1 MITIIIALF
10 IIAGLQRVL
19 PKFSVNRSVTTA
31 MIFIG
36 IGLFG
41 IISATRLPE
50 ELYPSITYP
59 QLTVATTYA
68 NAAPEEIETLI
79 TKIIEEAIS
88 TVKNIRQI
96 RSVSKEGLSLVIA
109 DFNWGIDM
117 NIAALNMREKI
128 DLVKEMLPRDAEE
141 PIVLKYNPYAMP
153 ILIIS
158 ITGEQSTEELLKITK
173 KVIKDKLE
181 KLEGVASANITGG
194 REREIIVDVDM
205 AELKAA
211 NIDLLAVV
219 EALKNSNLNYPAGTT
234 KEKFYEYLL
243 RTMGEFEKVS
253 EISQT
258 PISLYDV
265 EEETKKEKEE
275 SRTSY
280 REQEKR
286 IIHKKR
292 VFLLKDI
299 AKVEDTFEEPASY
312 SRYNGKDNISIA
324 VQKQADANIIHT
336 VEKIKLELTR
346 LKDILPK
353 GVNVE
358 IVYDE
363 SDYIKS
369 SINGV
374 TESAWQGG
382 LLAFLVL
389 YMFLWNFYGA
399 FIVTISIPV
408 SILATFGLMYFQGFT
423 INMMSLGGL
432 ALGVGMLVDN
442 AIVAVENIYR
452 HQHLGVPKKEAS
464 IIGTEQVGGP
474 IIASTLT
481 TVAVFLPMVFLGGV
495 IGQIFKDISFT
506 ITFSLTASMFAALS
520 LIPLLTSR
528 GKTQYA
534 PQDETT
540 GKKNKWKFDITPPLQ
555 YINGKILSLF
565 MNNKT
570 FGLLIVGAVF
580 LGSLG
585 LLGTVNR
592 ELMPKVDTGKF
603 TLKVDLPTGT
613 KLEITNNV
621 CKKIEDVLLKQ
632 KEIYSVNTIVGSA
645 KRTSAEAAYETLGSH
660 QGQITI
666 SLKKDRKI
674 TTAEFVQRIRELF
687 QPVIPKYAK
696 IEYIMQEGQFT
707 AGGETTAPVVI
718 KLHGTDINELN
729 ELASNIAN
737 KISDVKGLYGI
748 ETTIASPSPETKV
761 EVDKD
766 KASLYGINVRDIAQT
781 ALIAIKGLTATKF
794 KEEGN
799 EYDVTVRLDPK
810 YKKNITGL
818 EGIQIHSPQGFAV
831 TLNELAK
838 LKRGKGPSEIRRFD
852 QQKVIFVS
860 ANLFKETLKSVSEK
874 IDNII
879 SGIQKPEG
887 YTIELTGET
896 EETKQSQRNLIFILV
911 LAFTLVYMIMA
922 SQFESLW
929 QPFVIMFTVPFSI
942 IGVALALFIT
952 RTSINAVSLLGIII
966 LGGVVVNNAIVLIEY
981 LNEMRAE
988 GKPLEESAIESS
1000 KIRLRPILMTTLT
1013 TVLGLIPMAISRGE
1027 GSELRSPLAITVMGG
1042 LIFATML
1049 TLWVI
1054 PVLYVIVANFLEKL
1068 KTKTQTSNFKLQNK
1082 S

>member
-88 TVKNIRQI
+88 TVKNIKQI

-158 ITGEQSTEELLKITK
+158 VTGEQPTEELLKISK

-211 NIDLLAVV
+211 NIDLLTVV

-253 EISQT
+253 EIPQT

-265 EEETKKEKEE
+265 EEETKREKEE
-275 SRTSY
+275 SRPGY

-292 VFLLKDI
+292 VFLLRDI

-324 VQKQADANIIHT
+324 VQKQADANIIRT
-336 VEKIKLELTR
+336 VEKVKLELTR

-374 TESAWQGG
+374 TEAAWQGG

-389 YMFLWNFYGA
+389 CMFLWNFYSA
-399 FIVTISIPV
+399 FIVTISIPI

-452 HQHLGVPKKEAS
+452 HQQLEVPKKEAS

-520 LIPLLTSR
+520 LIPLLASR
-528 GKTQYA
+528 KTFPTQ
-534 PQDETT
+534 
-540 GKKNKWKFDITPPLQ
+540 KFDITKLLT
-555 YINGKILSLF
+555 YINEKILGLF
-565 MNNKT
+565 MRNKIS
-570 FGLLIVGAVF
+570 GLLIVGITFFV
-580 LGSLG
+580 SLG

-613 KLEITNNV
+613 KLEITNNI
-621 CKKIEDVLLKQ
+621 CKKIEEVLLKQ

-645 KRTSAEAAYETLGSH
+645 KRTAAEASYETLGSH

-666 SLKKDRKI
+666 SLLKDRKI

-687 QPVIPKYAK
+687 QPIIPKYTK
-696 IEYIMQEGQFT
+696 LEYIMQEGQFT
-707 AGGETTAPVVI
+707 TGGETTAPVVI
-718 KLHGTDINELN
+718 KLHGTDINKLN
-729 ELASNIAN
+729 ELAANVAAKISNI
-737 KISDVKGLYGI
+737 KGLYGI

-818 EGIQIHSPQGFAV
+818 EGIQIHSPHGFAV
-831 TLNELAK
+831 SLNELAK

-874 IDNII
+874 IDSII
-879 SGIQKPEG
+879 SGIQKLEG

-929 QPFVIMFTVPFSI
+929 QPFVIMFTVPFSV
-942 IGVALALFIT
+942 IGVSLALFIT

-966 LGGVVVNNAIVLIEY
+966 LGGVVVNNAIVLIQY
-981 LNEMRAE
+981 INDMRKE
-988 GKPLEESAIESS
+988 GKPLTESAIEAS

-1013 TVLGLIPMAISRGE
+1013 TVLGLTPMAVSRGE
-1027 GSELRSPLAITVMGG
+1027 GSEMRSPLAITVMGG

-1054 PVLYVIVANFLEKL
+1054 PVLYVIVANLLEKF
-1068 KTKTQTSNFKLQNK
+1068 KKKPETSNQ
-1082 S
+1082 